1 VSQFQSS
8 YFGLLALIIL
18 ASSVLSLRL
27 QSDLLTYTIS
37 AIASI
42 IVINSTLILASGLE
56 YRGLLTVYSGYIFCI
71 SLIGALGLLEAA
83 GHLLDLGYIVI
94 LLLLLTIYHYNTGLR
109 ELLTAELPIILIA
122 SVILGVYVG
131 LHNPLRYSV
140 TALIDA
146 VSLIV
151 VSSTGEDIV
160 LFLAASLLVFTV
172 LYAMPTA
179 DAEHCGFHS
188 NAHNIHSESSTGA
201 PQENEG
207 FQSSIDPRYP
217 IEARAGGL
225 PLNTRLL
232 ILGLNILVV
241 SLLLVVYGV
250 LVGDNGLVGVA
261 VSLGIVGGV
270 LVVYSTTPQ
279 DPSIIALTS
288 YSEILVNA
296 TTSALEDL
304 DLLEPSICAIRRADL
319 TLLVYSKTPC
329 PVEVD
334 PGLGFTSGSPY
345 LAIPV
350 KTPIELTESSSE
362 PAVTQ
367 LERNL
372 GNPTRRRVLSL

>member
-172 LYAMPTA
+172 LYAIPTLMQ
-179 DAEHCGFHS
+179 
-188 NAHNIHSESSTGA
+188 STVV
-201 PQENEG
+201 
-207 FQSSIDPRYP
+207 FTLMLTIY
-217 IEARAGGL
+217 IVRAVL
-225 PLNTRLL
+225 VLLKRMRVFKAVL
-232 ILGLNILVV
+232 ILDIL
-241 SLLLVVYGV
+241 LRPV
-250 LVGDNGLVGVA
+250 LVA
-261 VSLGIVGGV
+261 
-270 LVVYSTTPQ
+270 
-279 DPSIIALTS
+279 
-288 YSEILVNA
+288 
-296 TTSALEDL
+296 
-304 DLLEPSICAIRRADL
+304 
-319 TLLVYSKTPC
+319 
-329 PVEVD
+329 
-334 PGLGFTSGSPY
+334 Y
-345 LAIPV
+345 L
-350 KTPIELTESSSE
+350 
-362 PAVTQ
+362 
-367 LERNL
+367 
-372 GNPTRRRVLSL
+372 